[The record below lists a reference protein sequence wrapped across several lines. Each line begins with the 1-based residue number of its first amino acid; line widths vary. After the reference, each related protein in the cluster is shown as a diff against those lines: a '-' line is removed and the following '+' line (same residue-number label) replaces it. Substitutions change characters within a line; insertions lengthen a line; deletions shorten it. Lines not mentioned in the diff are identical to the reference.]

1 MKKIVASVL
10 YVTYLAFGVS
20 AHAAEQDSAPSSDAV
35 VSQKEVK
42 KAERKTERKTE
53 RAADRALSRKI
64 VWALSKTK
72 GLNAVNVRV
81 LVRHGVVTLTG
92 YVPDSEQVQ
101 LAGDSASRVAGVTSV
116 VNNLVPGEPGR

>member
-1 MKKIVASVL
+1 MKKIIASVL

-20 AHAAEQDSAPSSDAV
+20 AHAAAQDSGPSSDAV
-35 VSQKEVK
+35 VSPKEVK
-42 KAERKTERKTE
+42 KAERKTERS
-53 RAADRALSRKI
+53 ADRALSRKI

-72 GLNAVNVRV
+72 GLEAINARV
-81 LVRHGVVTLTG
+81 FVRHGTVTLTG

-101 LAGDSASRVAGVTSV
+101 LAADSASRVAGVTSV